1 MRKCAR
7 LLAAQ
12 ARHSAFI
19 LIRIFIPQHSRRR
32 TDHLALSTY
41 DADLA
46 RLRAL
51 LGLIWVCD
59 VAHQRTTIIIVASVV
74 YVYHH
79 LVYAAHC
86 TTILLVYKCCGV
98 RRPFDGSHVN
108 LHTGVPN
115 IEVLH
120 AGRWQRHDGTCER
133 KEEEGEE

>member
-41 DADLA
+41 DAELA

-51 LGLIWVCD
+51 LGLVWVCD
-59 VAHQRTTIIIVASVV
+59 AAHQRITIV
-74 YVYHH
+74 H
-79 LVYAAHC
+79 
-86 TTILLVYKCCGV
+86 KCRGI
-98 RRPFDGSHVN
+98 RRPLDGSHVN
-108 LHTGVPN
+108 LHAGVPN
-115 IEVLH
+115 IERLH
-120 AGRWQRHDGTCER
+120 AGWQRHKGT
-133 KEEEGEE
+133 